1 MDELPARYI
10 LLFTSLFVI
19 VDPIGTVPLL
29 LGLTEKQN
37 DAGVRAVI
45 RRAVFFAAGLL
56 VIFALAG
63 AMILELLRINLDAFR
78 IAGGVL
84 LFLTALQMMR
94 GTSSAAQC
102 NRTDPNES
110 RGGDVSFVPLGM
122 PSLAGPGALTTVV
135 IFSTDHTSDH
145 LVHSLLLVAAI
156 GLVFLLSYWIL
167 RFGARARRWLG
178 DNAQLVLNRVMGL
191 FIAALSIQFAVEGVM
206 RLVAGFQM

>member
-122 PSLAGPGALTTVV
+122 PSLAGPGALTTV
-135 IFSTDHTSDH
+135 
-145 LVHSLLLVAAI
+145 HSLLLVAAI